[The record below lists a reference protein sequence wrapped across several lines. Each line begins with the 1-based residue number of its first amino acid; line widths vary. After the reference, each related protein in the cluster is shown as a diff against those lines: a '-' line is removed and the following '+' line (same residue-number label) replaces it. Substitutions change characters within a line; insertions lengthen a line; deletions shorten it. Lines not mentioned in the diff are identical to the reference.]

1 MLNIGIMALTF
12 FYLENTKPYVVKGL
26 IDGKM
31 GMVISQDPTKASSVT
46 ILRSNNENKVGDD
59 VERVAIHKDPCF
71 VVVPIPA
78 YI

>member
-1 MLNIGIMALTF
+1 
-12 FYLENTKPYVVKGL
+12 VVKGL

-46 ILRSNNENKVGDD
+46 ILRSNNENKGLEMTWSVWLYIKTPGL
-59 VERVAIHKDPCF
+59 